1 MLESRYTGSEHHE
14 LVPDWH
20 TEESPWKAQNIE
32 ALMERNGLAP
42 RTVCEV
48 GCGFGEV
55 LAQLQSRMQHPCEL
69 WGYDIAPHALEH
81 ARQRANERLHFE
93 LVDLTQEEPQ
103 QRPDGPFDLM
113 LILDVV
119 EHVVDYLGFLERI
132 RTKSVHKIFQIPLD
146 LSAQTVL
153 RGNVLPRLSDDLGH
167 IHYFTKTT
175 ALKALENSG
184 YEVLDT
190 MYTSSSNDL
199 PTHVRSVKLMKA
211 PRRLLA
217 RFDNDLAARAL
228 GGYRLLI
235 LAR

>member
-1 MLESRYTGSEHHE
+1 MA
-14 LVPDWH
+14 VD
-20 TEESPWKAQNIE
+20 
-32 ALMERNGLAP
+32 
-42 RTVCEV
+42 
-48 GCGFGEV
+48 
-55 LAQLQSRMQHPCEL
+55 
-69 WGYDIAPHALEH
+69 HALPS
-81 ARQRANERLHFE
+81 ANDRLHFE
-93 LVDLTQEEPQ
+93 LVDLTREEPK
-103 QRPDGPFDLM
+103 QRPAGPFDLM
-113 LILDVV
+113 LVLDVV

-132 RTKSVHKIFQIPLD
+132 RARSVYKIFQIPLD

>member
-1 MLESRYTGSEHHE
+1 MLESRYTGTEHHE

-32 ALMERNGLAP
+32 ALMERNGLTP

-55 LAQLQSRMQHPCEL
+55 LVQLQSRLPRQCEF
-69 WGYDIAPHALEH
+69 WGYDIAPMAVDHALPS
-81 ARQRANERLHFE
+81 ANDRLHFE
-93 LVDLTQEEPQ
+93 LVDLTREEPK
-103 QRPDGPFDLM
+103 QRPAGPFDLM
-113 LILDVV
+113 LVLDVV
-119 EHVVDYLGFLERI
+119 EHVVDYLGFLEHI
-132 RTKSVHKIFQIPLD
+132 RARSVYKIFQIPLD

-199 PTHVRSVKLMKA
+199 PTHVRSVISA
-211 PRRLLA
+211 PA
-217 RFDNDLAARAL
+217 K
-228 GGYRLLI
+228 
-235 LAR
+235 

>member
-1 MLESRYTGSEHHE
+1 MPSS
-14 LVPDWH
+14 
-20 TEESPWKAQNIE
+20 
-32 ALMERNGLAP
+32 
-42 RTVCEV
+42 
-48 GCGFGEV
+48 
-55 LAQLQSRMQHPCEL
+55 
-69 WGYDIAPHALEH
+69 
-81 ARQRANERLHFE
+81 NERLHFE
-93 LVDLTQEEPQ
+93 LVDVTREEPK
-103 QRPDGPFDLM
+103 QRPAGPFDLM
-113 LILDVV
+113 LVLDVV
-119 EHVVDYLGFLERI
+119 EHVVDYLGFLEHI
-132 RTKSVHKIFQIPLD
+132 RARSVYKIFQIPLD

-153 RGNVLPRLSDDLGH
+153 RGNVLPRLSDELGH

>member
-1 MLESRYTGSEHHE
+1 MLESRYTGSHHQE

-20 TEESPWKAQNIE
+20 TEESPWKARNIE
-32 ALMERNGLAP
+32 ALMQRNGLTP
-42 RTVCEV
+42 KTVCEV

-55 LAQLQSRMQHPCEL
+55 LAQLQERLRHPCEF
-69 WGYDIAPHALEH
+69 WGYDIAPHAVDH
-81 ARQRANERLHFE
+81 ALCRSNERLHFE
-93 LVDLTQEEPQ
+93 LVDVTQEAPK
-103 QRPDGPFDLM
+103 QRPDDRFDLM

-119 EHVVDYLGFLERI
+119 EHVVDYIGFLERI
-132 RTKSVHKIFQIPLD
+132 RSMAVHKIFQIPLD

-153 RGNVLPRLSDDLGH
+153 RGNVLPRLSDELGH

-175 ALKALENSG
+175 ALKALEHAG

-199 PTHVRSVKLMKA
+199 PSHVRSVKLMKA